1 MSGAKNPL
9 CGPTDIILLKGYK
22 IMYNTESNFNK
33 GISLLDFNIS
43 WNDDLWS
50 TPEEELTVK
59 QRAMREYS
67 DDIIVKEL
75 YDIREEDV
83 AKTIRTIK
91 YA

>member
-1 MSGAKNPL
+1 
-9 CGPTDIILLKGYK
+9 
-22 IMYNTESNFNK
+22 MYNTESNFNK

-59 QRAMREYS
+59 QRAMREYF
-67 DDIIVKEL
+67 DDIIVNEL

-83 AKTIRTIK
+83 AETIRTIK
-91 YA
+91 YAQENSFNIRQNS

>member
-1 MSGAKNPL
+1 
-9 CGPTDIILLKGYK
+9 
-22 IMYNTESNFNK
+22 MYNTESNFNK

-59 QRAMREYS
+59 QRAMREYF
-67 DDIIVKEL
+67 DDIILKEL
-75 YDIREEDV
+75 YDIREEDI
-83 AKTIRTIK
+83 AETIRTIK